1 MGMIEAQQVD
11 GGSAGGRQT
20 DEFAAFKHE
29 VFMPLVAAW
38 ME

>member
-11 GGSAGGRQT
+11 GGSGGGRQT
-20 DEFAAFKHE
+20 DEFAASQYE